1 MAASASTAVLARTVM
16 ILRMMVDL
24 PFFFWLG
31 IVRSSLRRVT
41 HPWAKTSVA
50 LEYRYGGAPRE
61 DTPEVRDWPGF
72 AHRGLKWMRRSIFCP
87 RQGGGPGGGF
97 FWRSRRWWW
106 SAEYSKPWP

>member
-50 LEYRYGGAPRE
+50 LEYRYGGGRG
-61 DTPEVRDWPGF
+61 EVTTGVRGRPGSPP
-72 AHRGLKWMRRSIFCP
+72 RGLEGVGRIISRP
-87 RQGGGPGGGF
+87 PPEGGRGGGVFWGRGGSGC
-97 FWRSRRWWW
+97 W
-106 SAEYSKPWP
+106 